1 MIKSFNHKGLKRFY
15 EDNDRKLVRP
25 DLAERISVV
34 LGYLEAAQVIG
45 ELDLPTLR
53 LHSLKGD
60 LKGFWSVTVRAN
72 WRIVFRFE
80 DGAAYDVEL
89 IDYH

>member
-53 LHSLKGD
+53 LHPLKGD

-72 WRIVFRFE
+72 WRIIFRFE